1 MGRRDGAAHD
11 GVRQRH
17 RQSLT
22 ASAAVIAALPGVD
35 PARLNAF
42 LALRAAPLKD
52 PNSLGATLGPA
63 QEYVKVAPQQAVA
76 VELTAEVIDGYRAA
90 ARAVIVLLPD
100 DREPYR
106 VLAWDPEDPEPRL
119 AERP

>member
-1 MGRRDGAAHD
+1 MGPLTTVFGNDT
-11 GVRQRH
+11 VNP
-17 RQSLT
+17 LT

-42 LALRAAPLKD
+42 LALRAVPFKD
-52 PNSLGATLGPA
+52 PNSLGASLGAA

-76 VELTAEVIDGYRAA
+76 VELTAEVVDGYREA

-106 VLAWDPEDPEPRL
+106 VLAWDLVSKDPVPRMT
-119 AERP
+119 E